1 MSKLLYRSLRM
12 DAPVDS
18 TNRTTKVSFSSEQAV
33 RRYDWGRDE
42 YYMEILGHE
51 QGNVDL
57 SRLSDLGVVLFNH
70 DRDKVIGAV
79 ECPALDAASHRC
91 LAAIRFDKDDDSEK
105 VYQKVYS
112 GTLKGISVG
121 YSVSRWEI
129 VTAGSKSSCG
139 RFDGPCR
146 IAREWQPYEIS
157 VVSIPADT
165 AVGIGRDFD
174 GVDDETIEEFRA
186 YLTFKRD
193 VKKQGQETNALRMKE
208 IEILEMEG

>member
-1 MSKLLYRSLRM
+1 MSELLYRSLRM
-12 DAPVDS
+12 DATVDG

-33 RRYDWGRDE
+33 RRYDWVKDE

-57 SRLSDLGVVLFNH
+57 SRLNELGVVLFNH
-70 DRDKVIGAV
+70 NRDKVIGAV
-79 ECPALDAASHRC
+79 ENPVLDTVTHRC
-91 LAAIRFDKDDDSEK
+91 LAAVRFDKDDDSEK
-105 VYQKVYS
+105 VYQKVYG
-112 GTLKGISVG
+112 GTLKGISVW
-121 YSVSRWEI
+121 YMVSRWEI
-129 VTAGSKSSCG
+129 VEAGNKSTCG

-165 AVGIGRDFD
+165 AVGVGRDFD
-174 GVDDETIEEFRA
+174 DLDDETIEEFRS
-186 YLTFKRD
+186 YLAAKRTNQ
-193 VKKQGQETNALRMKE
+193 KRGQSINTLRMKE